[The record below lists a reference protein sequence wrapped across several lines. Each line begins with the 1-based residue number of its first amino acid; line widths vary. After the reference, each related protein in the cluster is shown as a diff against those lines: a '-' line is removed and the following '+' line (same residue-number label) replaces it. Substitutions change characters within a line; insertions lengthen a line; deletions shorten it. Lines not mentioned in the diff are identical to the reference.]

1 MNKYKILIFCYILIG
16 LVPYLGA
23 ADKIHTQTL
32 YLSVL
37 NIIGLGVLLYSYGFK
52 KLSQNL
58 YKTIQKKQ
66 SIFYFTFIIISLLSL
81 SQAYNLVQALIA
93 CEALLGILL
102 FYF

>member
-1 MNKYKILIFCYILIG
+1 MKMNKYKILIFCYILIG

-52 KLSQNL
+52 KLIQNL
-58 YKTIQKKQ
+58 YKKTIQKNNL
-66 SIFYFTFIIISLLSL
+66 YF
-81 SQAYNLVQALIA
+81 
-93 CEALLGILL
+93 ILHL
-102 FYF
+102 